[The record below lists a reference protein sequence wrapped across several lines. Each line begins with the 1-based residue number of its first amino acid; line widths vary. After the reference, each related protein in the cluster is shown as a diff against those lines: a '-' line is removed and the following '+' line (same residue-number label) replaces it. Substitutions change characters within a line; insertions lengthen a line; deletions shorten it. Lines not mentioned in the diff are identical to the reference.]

1 MTIVLPRQPV
11 EFSKFNI
18 SIDRKAII
26 AAFPFLICDAIL
38 VALLIAFPNLALF
51 LPGMMR

>member
-1 MTIVLPRQPV
+1 MQQVQYFHRQK
-11 EFSKFNI
+11 SNHRRN
-18 SIDRKAII
+18 SC
-26 AAFPFLICDAIL
+26 LICDAIL